1 MAALR
6 RFGATKLVGAV
17 RSATNRVRTS
27 GTSTLR
33 ETELAH
39 KESD

>member
-6 RFGATKLVGAV
+6 RFGAVKLVGAV
-17 RSATNRVRTS
+17 RSATNRVRTA

-33 ETELAH
+33 KLQLAH
-39 KESD
+39 KESC